1 MLKINKYKEKQAIKQ
16 NKKEFLA
23 LKKYYLS
30 KKILNKSQ
38 IKRLNYYMRKILIFC
53 KTQKIE
59 EDKKEKIDIRK
70 LQKQL
75 NRYENTRAKLSIIY
89 MRIKTDEYLSEDYK
103 EGVITCIGRM
113 RCHLTSTITLL
124 NKELNKVKNKNLS

>member
-38 IKRLNYYMRKILIFC
+38 IKRLNYYMIKILIFC

-59 EDKKEKIDIRK
+59 
-70 LQKQL
+70 
-75 NRYENTRAKLSIIY
+75 
-89 MRIKTDEYLSEDYK
+89 
-103 EGVITCIGRM
+103 
-113 RCHLTSTITLL
+113 
-124 NKELNKVKNKNLS
+124 